1 MASKR
6 DWLLQQLGITQWTLR
21 RPSVLQGEVAV
32 SLPPETRLL
41 VVAQTLPA
49 PDDPLF
55 CDVLRSSGLTPAQ
68 TYSLT
73 PEQVAM
79 LPEETACNSWRL
91 GVTEPLAVAGAQLHS
106 PALAELSQDAGP
118 NAPSGSRFVIMNTI
132 STLTAADW
140 PRPSTLSKPA
150 TLSLDGNHLCQQSGR
165 SLP

>member
-55 CDVLRSSGLTPAQ
+55 CDVLRSPGAD
-68 TYSLT
+68 
-73 PEQVAM
+73 
-79 LPEETACNSWRL
+79 
-91 GVTEPLAVAGAQLHS
+91 AGANLQ
-106 PALAELSQDAGP
+106 PDAGT
-118 NAPSGSRFVIMNTI
+118 GGD
-132 STLTAADW
+132 AA
-140 PRPSTLSKPA
+140 
-150 TLSLDGNHLCQQSGR
+150 
-165 SLP
+165 

>member
-55 CDVLRSSGLTPAQ
+55 ATC
-68 TYSLT
+68 
-73 PEQVAM
+73 
-79 LPEETACNSWRL
+79 C
-91 GVTEPLAVAGAQLHS
+91 VAGA
-106 PALAELSQDAGP
+106 DAGANLQP
-118 NAPSGSRFVIMNTI
+118 DAGTGGD
-132 STLTAADW
+132 AA
-140 PRPSTLSKPA
+140 
-150 TLSLDGNHLCQQSGR
+150 
-165 SLP
+165 